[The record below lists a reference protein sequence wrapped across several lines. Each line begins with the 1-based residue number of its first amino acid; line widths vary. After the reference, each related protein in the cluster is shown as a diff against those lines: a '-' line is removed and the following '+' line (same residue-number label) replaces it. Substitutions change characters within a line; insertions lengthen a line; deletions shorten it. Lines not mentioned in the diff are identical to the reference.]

1 MPARSHSRRDSNLP
15 LPPRTADP
23 TGLRVR
29 ALDARA
35 REWIRIGTAQS
46 PTFRALLARL
56 AASDLILYIEI
67 VDGIIGGSA
76 GRLYFVTATP
86 SVRYLRIEVVPQ
98 GNVREMVALV
108 GHELQHAV
116 EIANARHVRDRQALA
131 LLYLGMDENALSR
144 SRYDSVAARMT
155 EERVRSEVPATAPD
169 RRHILK
175 IKRRGVIRVGRIDW
189 NHLVAGR

>member
-1 MPARSHSRRDSNLP
+1 MIVAAAILACTFALTPGPDSPAPSAPVDSI
-15 LPPRTADP
+15 
-23 TGLRVR
+23 GSRVR
-29 ALDARA
+29 ALDPRA

-86 SVRYLRIEVVPQ
+86 SVRYVRIEVVAH

-144 SRYDSVAARMT
+144 SRYDSVAARVT
-155 EERVRSEVPATAPD
+155 EERVRSEVAGYRAGPPAHPEDQTQG
-169 RRHILK
+169 RH
-175 IKRRGVIRVGRIDW
+175 
-189 NHLVAGR
+189 

>member
-1 MPARSHSRRDSNLP
+1 MMVAAAILACTLALTPGLESSAPDAS
-15 LPPRTADP
+15 ADP
-23 TGLRVR
+23 MGPRVR

-56 AASDLILYIEI
+56 GASDLILYIEI

-76 GRLYFVTATP
+76 GRLYFITATP
-86 SVRYLRIEVVPQ
+86 SVRYVRIEVVAQ
-98 GNVREMVALV
+98 GNVRDMVPLV

-131 LLYLGMDENALSR
+131 LLYLGMSENGLNR
-144 SRYDSVAARMT
+144 TQFDSVAARMA
-155 EERVRSEVPATAPD
+155 EERVRSDLGGYRSGLPAHTGSQTD
-169 RRHILK
+169 GRH
-175 IKRRGVIRVGRIDW
+175 
-189 NHLVAGR
+189 